1 MCCGERKFVMLKLN
15 KFEKN
20 IVPKTKKKISK
31 LSDEIIN
38 EKYEKGENRIVTE
51 LGSIKLSLISNIFS
65 QTNYELQPKYQRRI
79 TWDTKK
85 RSKLIESFIMNIP
98 VPPVFIYETEFNK
111 YQVMDGLQRITA
123 IKDFY
128 NNKYK
133 LTALEQWAE
142 LNGKTYKELPQKV
155 REGIDRRQISV
166 VTLLKESSKSIEQE
180 EEMKKMV
187 FERLNTGGVK
197 LVDQEIR
204 NALYSGKFNDL
215 CIDLSQNDIFKRLW
229 HINEVVLNNEN
240 DELFVEDLVNSK
252 NNDLYKRMSDVELVL
267 RYFAMRHIKEYNIN
281 LSKFL
286 DYCLRTGNNY
296 NDEEINILKDIF
308 LKVINESYNIF
319 GDKAFCQ
326 YIEIRGKQ
334 QWSLPQK
341 MIYDCM
347 MLAITQIDIETI
359 DNDVINNQEKLK
371 LFYIENQENFNGKK
385 QSKKDIM
392 FRTDLLLKFINGN
405 LKK

>member
-1 MCCGERKFVMLKLN
+1 MFKLN
-15 KFEKN
+15 EFEKN

-31 LSDEIIN
+31 LSDEFIN
-38 EKYEKGENRIVTE
+38 KKYETGENRIVTE

-65 QTNYELQPKYQRRI
+65 QSNYELQPKYQRRI

-98 VPPVFIYETEFNK
+98 VPPIFIYETEFNQ

-133 LTALEQWAE
+133 LVDLEQWAE
-142 LNGKTYKELPQKV
+142 LNGKKYEELPQKV
-155 REGIDRRQISV
+155 REGIDRRQLSV
-166 VTLLKESSKSIEQE
+166 VTLLKESSKSVEQE

-215 CIDLSQNDIFKRLW
+215 CIDLSQDDIFKKLW
-229 HINEVVLNNEN
+229 HINEISLNIDN
-240 DELFVEDLVNSK
+240 DELFVEDLMNSK

-267 RYFAMRHIKEYNIN
+267 RYFAMRHIKEYNVN

-286 DYCLRTGNNY
+286 DYCLRAGNNY
-296 NDEEINILKDIF
+296 NDEELNILKEIF
-308 LKVINESYNIF
+308 LSVINKSYNIF

-326 YIEIRGKQ
+326 YIEVRGKK
-334 QWSLPQK
+334 QWSFPQK

-347 MLAITQIDIETI
+347 MLAITQINDDTINHDI
-359 DNDVINNQEKLK
+359 VSNQEKLK
-371 LFYIENQENFNGKK
+371 LFYIENQEVFNGKK
-385 QSKKDIM
+385 QSKKDIV
-392 FRTDLLLKFINGN
+392 FRTDLLLKFINEN
-405 LKK
+405 LRK

>member
-1 MCCGERKFVMLKLN
+1 MLKLN